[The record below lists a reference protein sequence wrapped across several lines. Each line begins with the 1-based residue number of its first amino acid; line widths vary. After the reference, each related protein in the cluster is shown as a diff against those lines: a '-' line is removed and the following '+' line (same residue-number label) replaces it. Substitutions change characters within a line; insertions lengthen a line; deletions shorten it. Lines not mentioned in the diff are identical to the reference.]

1 VIVLAFVSVVSYIS
15 VMTETTNIAGNQT
28 LPEPVERFILQWGD
42 LGGQWGVNRSVSQIQ
57 ALLYLADA
65 PMTAEDIADRLNIA
79 RSNVSTS
86 LKELLTW
93 NLIRRVPMRNDRRD
107 HYVAEV
113 DLWEMA
119 ARIAAG
125 RKAREID
132 PAMQV
137 LAECLVKA
145 KTDKAV
151 SDTARKRLSD
161 MLVFMQDADRW
172 YTQMLTMPRAKRDL
186 VVKLGSKIL
195 SFLPGVKS
203 GS

>member
-1 VIVLAFVSVVSYIS
+1 
-15 VMTETTNIAGNQT
+15 MTGLTDKTSIAK

-57 ALLYLADA
+57 ALLYLSEK
-65 PMTAEDIADRLNIA
+65 PLTAEQIAEQLGMA

-86 LKELLTW
+86 LKELLSW

-107 HYVAEV
+107 HYEAEV

-119 ARIAAG
+119 AKIAAG

-132 PAMQV
+132 PAMAILSSCV
-137 LAECLVKA
+137 AEA

-151 SDTARKRLSD
+151 SATARKRLGD
-161 MLVFMQDADRW
+161 MHGFMQDVDRW
-172 YTQMLTMPRAKRDL
+172 YAQMLSMPRAKRDIVL
-186 VVKLGSKIL
+186 KLGSKIL
-195 SFLPGVKS
+195 SYLPGSKS
-203 GS
+203 